1 MEEQRAARGELP
13 LKGAPQQAREQF
25 KRIKLDTY
33 LGMGLSNLV
42 AFCIMLTAIAG
53 LRAHGITDIQTSAQ
67 AAAALR
73 PLAGDFAFALFA
85 AGIIG
90 TGMLAVPVLGGSAAY
105 AVAEAFKWRTGL
117 GRRPKNAKGFYAILV
132 IATSLG
138 VGLNFTPVD
147 PIRALFWSAVING
160 VIAVP
165 IMAVMMRLAIKREV
179 MGPFVVTGWLRVLG
193 WVATSVMALAVLVMI
208 AVWKT

>member
-1 MEEQRAARGELP
+1 
-13 LKGAPQQAREQF
+13 
-25 KRIKLDTY
+25 
-33 LGMGLSNLV
+33 
-42 AFCIMLTAIAG
+42 
-53 LRAHGITDIQTSAQ
+53 
-67 AAAALR
+67 
-73 PLAGDFAFALFA
+73 
-85 AGIIG
+85 GIIG

-117 GRRPKNAKGFYAILV
+117 GRSPSNAKGFYAILIV
-132 IATSLG
+132 ATSLG

-160 VIAVP
+160 IIAVP

-193 WVATSVMALAVLVMI
+193 WAATSVMALAVLVMI